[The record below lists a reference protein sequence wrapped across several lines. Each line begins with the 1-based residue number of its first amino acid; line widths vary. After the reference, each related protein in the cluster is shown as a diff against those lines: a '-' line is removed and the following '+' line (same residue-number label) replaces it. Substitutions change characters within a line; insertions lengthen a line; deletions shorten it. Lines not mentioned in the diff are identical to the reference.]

1 MSDFNFPIQY
11 VRQIADLLADM
22 GIDLEQWLGCAG
34 LNDAVLADANWSV
47 TYEEYQC
54 LISNAIKMSSEP
66 ALGLLV
72 GERLRITS
80 HGMLG
85 FAAMNCAS
93 LRQAILLFEDFVQ
106 LRFSLI
112 SIHLEV
118 VDNEAQVHFAV
129 TQPLAELEIPVIEA
143 VVLAVKNLLDH
154 ISMGLCQISRVNF
167 ANADPGY
174 GELATDLFKCQ
185 VHYEQAWD
193 GFVLPLEVI
202 DEPLDA
208 ADPASFDEAARICQH
223 ELEKRDAQISLST
236 SVRRLMLDKQSGFPS
251 LSVTARLFHMTPR
264 TLHRRLKEEGTSYQT
279 ILDEERHRLALQYLQ
294 NSKCSIQEIAFNLG
308 YTDPANFRRAFK
320 RWEKMTP
327 SEYVSQQKQT

>member
-1 MSDFNFPIQY
+1 MSDFTLPMQY
-11 VRQIADLLADM
+11 VRQIADLLVDM
-22 GIDLEQWLGCAG
+22 EVDLGQWLDRAE
-34 LNDAVLADANWSV
+34 LNETVLSDMNWDLS
-47 TYEEYQC
+47 YEQFHRLITEAIK
-54 LISNAIKMSSEP
+54 ISNEP

-112 SIHLEV
+112 SARLEV
-118 VDNEAQVHFAV
+118 VEKEAHVHFAV
-129 TQPLAELEIPVIEA
+129 TQPLAELEIPVLEA
-143 VVLAVKNLLDH
+143 VVLTVKNLLDH
-154 ISMGLCQISRVNF
+154 ISMGFCQISRANF
-167 ANADPGY
+167 AFAESDY
-174 GELATDLFKCQ
+174 GELARDLFKCEVQ
-185 VHYEQAWD
+185 YEQSWD
-193 GFVLPLEVI
+193 GIVLPLDVI
-202 DEPLDA
+202 DEPLDS
-208 ADPASFDEAARICQH
+208 ADPASFDEAARICQR
-223 ELEKRDAQISLST
+223 ELEERDAQVSLST

-294 NSKCSIQEIAFNLG
+294 NSNISIQEIAFNLG

-327 SEYVSQQKQT
+327 SEYVKQQKQT

>member
-1 MSDFNFPIQY
+1 MQY

-22 GIDLEQWLGCAG
+22 GVDLGQWLGRAG
-34 LNDAVLADANWSV
+34 LSEAVLADMNWIV
-47 TYEEYQC
+47 TYEQFHRLTFEA
-54 LISNAIKMSSEP
+54 LRMTNEP

-85 FAAMNCAS
+85 FAAMSCAT

-112 SIHLEV
+112 SARLEA
-118 VDNEAQVHFAV
+118 VDEEARVHFAV
-129 TQPLAELEIPVIEA
+129 TQPLAELEVPVLEA
-143 VVLAVKNLLDH
+143 AVLTVKNLLDH
-154 ISMGLCQISRVNF
+154 ISMGLCQISRASF
-167 ANADPGY
+167 TYTDPDY
-174 GELATDLFKCQ
+174 GELAQDLFNCEVQ
-185 VHYEQAWD
+185 YGQSWN

-202 DEPLDA
+202 DQPLDA
-208 ADPASFDEAARICQH
+208 ADPASFDEAARICQR
-223 ELEKRDAQISLST
+223 ELEDRDAQASLSA

-279 ILDEERHRLALQYLQ
+279 ILDEERHRLAVQYLQ
-294 NSKCSIQEIAFNLG
+294 NSKITIQEIAFNLG

-320 RWEKMTP
+320 RWENMTP
-327 SEYVSQQKQT
+327 SEYVERQKQT